1 MVRDTHLIRRS
12 ILAKLQ
18 QEEVMSTEDI
28 KNSLEGVTLSEVIAG
43 INFLKNARMVNEVEE
58 LVELTDS
65 TKSTPI
71 ATLYNNLKVGRTY
84 DRKQI
89 GDVIRTNNL
98 PISGHNAV
106 KTLVNHGGL
115 HKKSGNSFKCVELP
129 PLLGVSQEVE
139 VVTPSLHTSQIIS
152 VSATRRVVWGALD
165 VGKTRSELYSEL
177 IAKYPSLNKTQ
188 IGGSLSHLLK
198 NGSIDLD
205 RNDPLKTY
213 RQLAYIPF
221 DIDIFYHEIRNQETI
236 THTDGT
242 KVCKAHG
249 LRTRPGNLINSL
261 IGFGAL
267 SYTDT
272 KGVFKVEPL
281 PQLEWK
287 PVQSSP
293 VQSSPVQS
301 SPVQSTNTEVAEQ
314 LDAKSVNECIFDV
327 EKSRQ
332 ALKQINAESELKIR
346 EVKECR
352 RKRDDLREKARIAN
366 EQAQKFEDKA
376 LDIEAGYLES
386 VEKARSNLRDCQDQL
401 KASLLDGDWIQG

>member
-12 ILAKLQ
+12 ILHKLQ
-18 QEEVMSTEDI
+18 QEEVMSTEEI

-71 ATLYNNLKVGRTY
+71 ATLYDNLKVGRTY

-106 KTLVNHGGL
+106 KTLVTHGGL
-115 HKKSGNSFKCVELP
+115 LKKSGNSFKCVQLP

-139 VVTPSLHTSQIIS
+139 VATPTNPSQIIS
-152 VSATRRVVWGALD
+152 VSATRRVVWESLD

-213 RQLAYIPF
+213 RKLAYIPF

-242 KVCKAHG
+242 KVCKVHG

-267 SYTDT
+267 SYTDK

-281 PQLEWK
+281 PQLEWE
-287 PVQSSP
+287 
-293 VQSSPVQS
+293 PVQS
-301 SPVQSTNTEVAEQ
+301 SPVQSTNTEVDEQ
-314 LDAKSVNECIFDV
+314 LGVKSVNECIFDV

-366 EQAQKFEDKA
+366 EEAQKFEDKA
-376 LDIEAGYLES
+376 LDIEASYLES
-386 VEKARSNLRDCQDQL
+386 IEEARSNLRDCQDQL

>member
-12 ILAKLQ
+12 ILHKLQ

-28 KNSLEGVTLSEVIAG
+28 KTSLEGVTLNEVIAG

-115 HKKSGNSFKCVELP
+115 HKKSGNSFKCTELP
-129 PLLGVSQEVE
+129 KLLGVSQEVE
-139 VVTPSLHTSQIIS
+139 VATPSVNEPISVIS
-152 VSATRRVVWGALD
+152 VSATRRVVWEALD

-213 RQLAYIPF
+213 RQLVYIPF
-221 DIDIFYHEIRNQETI
+221 DIDIFYHEVRNQDTI

-242 KVCKAHG
+242 KVCKKHG
-249 LRTRPGNLINSL
+249 LRTRPGNIINSL

-267 SYTDT
+267 SYTET

-287 PVQSSP
+287 S

-301 SPVQSTNTEVAEQ
+301 SPVQSTNTEVTEQ
-314 LDAKSVNECIFDV
+314 LTKSVNECIFDV

-332 ALKQINAESELKIR
+332 ALEQINAESELKIR

-352 RKRDDLREKARIAN
+352 QKRDDLREKARIAYQ
-366 EQAQKFEDKA
+366 EAQKLEDKA
-376 LDIEAGYLES
+376 LDIESSYLES
-386 VEKARSNLRDCQDQL
+386 IEKARSDFKDSQDQL
-401 KASLLDGDWIQG
+401 QTALLEGDYIRG

>member
-28 KNSLEGVTLSEVIAG
+28 KTSLEGVTLSEVIAG

-58 LVELTDS
+58 LVELTES
-65 TKSTPI
+65 TKATPI

-84 DRKQI
+84 DRKKI
-89 GDVIRTNNL
+89 NDTIRINSL

-106 KTLVNHGGL
+106 KTLINHGGL
-115 HKKSGNSFKCVELP
+115 TKKSGNSFKCIELP
-129 PLLGVSQEVE
+129 TLLGVSQEIEAQEEE
-139 VVTPSLHTSQIIS
+139 VVVASPSVTPIIS
-152 VSATRRVVWGALD
+152 VSATRRLVWEALE
-165 VGKTRSELYSEL
+165 VSKTRNDLYSEL
-177 IAKYPSLNKTQ
+177 LAKYPSLTKTTV
-188 IGGSLSHLLK
+188 GNSLSHLLR

-205 RNDPLKTY
+205 RNDPLSTY
-213 RQLAYIPF
+213 RQLAYVPF
-221 DIDIFYHEIRNQETI
+221 DIDIFYHTIKSKETI

-242 KVCKAHG
+242 NVCKVRG
-249 LRTRPGNLINSL
+249 LRTRPGNIINSL

-267 SYTDT
+267 TFTDV
-272 KGVFKVEPL
+272 KGVFKVEAL
-281 PQLEWK
+281 PQLEWD

-293 VQSSPVQS
+293 VEST
-301 SPVQSTNTEVAEQ
+301 STNTEIAE
-314 LDAKSVNECIFDV
+314 LDTKSVNECIFDV

-332 ALKQINAESELKIR
+332 ALEQINAESELKIR

-366 EQAQKFEDKA
+366 EQAQKLEDKA
-376 LDIEAGYLES
+376 LSIEGSYLES
-386 VEKARSNLRDCQDQL
+386 IEKARSDYKDSQDQL
-401 KASLLDGDWIQG
+401 QTALLEGDYIRG